1 MKKSTFG
8 ILATVAIA
16 FSPLAAFA
24 EDAQTNIQSNTN
36 SAAAVGDANAVIQKA
51 NQNSRQTQVDI
62 EGYLNSTPSAQTS
75 VQDNANEA
83 ATIGSGNG
91 VVQDAK
97 QNSAQTSVDIESYIP
112 SYLGH

>member
-1 MKKSTFG
+1 MNKSTFG

-16 FSPLAAFA
+16 FSPLSAFA

-62 EGYLNSTPSAQTS
+62 EGYLNSTPSTQTS

-83 ATIGSGNG
+83 ATIGSGNA
-91 VVQDAK
+91 VIQDAQQK
-97 QNSAQTSVDIESYIP
+97 NAQTSVDIESYIP
-112 SYLGH
+112 AHLRH